1 MNLGMKVVAEL
12 DKLRHTEYDKS
23 RRPSSEGWLHEE
35 IVEGVHLKIAI
46 ADFDKFG
53 FLVRQITA
61 VRAGSL
67 PAGIA
72 IKSLLAEQAAA
83 IGKRV
88 TYLLE
93 SFHLVE
99 LDELAQRAQ
108 VRSVTPY
115 REDKTIHY
123 YEAMLEQGSALTF
136 SRYAANGGQ
145 SGRVLEAFHVTDDTC
160 RRLLNDL
167 AAALLIK

>member
-1 MNLGMKVVAEL
+1 MNPGMKVVAEL
-12 DKLRHTEYDKS
+12 DRLRRTEYDKS
-23 RRPSSEGWLHEE
+23 QRPQSEGWLHEE

-53 FLVRQITA
+53 FLMRQITA
-61 VRAGSL
+61 VRAASL
-67 PAGIA
+67 PAGVV
-72 IKSLLAEQAAA
+72 IKNLLAGQAAA
-83 IGKRV
+83 IGQRI

-93 SFHLVE
+93 RFRLVE

-123 YEAMLEQGSALTF
+123 YEVMLEQGSALTF
-136 SRYAANGGQ
+136 ARYAANGGQ
-145 SGRVLEAFHVTDDTC
+145 PGRALEAFHVTDDIC

-167 AAALLIK
+167 AAALLLK

>member
-1 MNLGMKVVAEL
+1 MNPGMKVVAEL

-23 RRPSSEGWLHEE
+23 RRPQGEGWLHEE

-61 VRAGSL
+61 VRAASL
-67 PAGIA
+67 PAGSA
-72 IKSLLAEQAAA
+72 VKSLLAQQAAA
-83 IGKRV
+83 VGKRI
-88 TYLLE
+88 TYMLE

-99 LDELAQRAQ
+99 LDERAQRAQ

-123 YEAMLEQGSALTF
+123 YEVLLEQGSALTF
-136 SRYAANGGQ
+136 SRYAANNGQ
-145 SGRVLEAFHVTDDTC
+145 TGRALETFHVTDDIC